1 MMKITPTQ
9 KQMIYRFHVNAE
21 KKDNAQDINLT
32 YTEKQRFKISKAY
45 ISFFFFYISF
55 NETFKFVVMSK
66 SMKSYFYKR
75 YQSSFLCIALQGQI
89 SNCTLLPHVSRYLS

>member
-45 ISFFFFYISF
+45 IFFFSFIS
-55 NETFKFVVMSK
+55 VLM
-66 SMKSYFYKR
+66 R
-75 YQSSFLCIALQGQI
+75 
-89 SNCTLLPHVSRYLS
+89 LLVCCNVEIYEELLL